1 MSTSGGNPGGGG
13 GRPSSGGARL
23 RDLGGQPRST
33 EKLTQE
39 ATSLVM
45 EQGPDVVKRRLD
57 ELVDQG
63 RIDRSTRDSVHARA
77 LGELMRARREMG
89 Q

>member
-1 MSTSGGNPGGGG
+1 MKTSGGNPGGGG
-13 GRPSSGGARL
+13 GTPSSGGARL

-33 EKLTQE
+33 EKLTDE

-45 EQGPDVVKRRLD
+45 EQGPGVVKRRLD
-57 ELVDQG
+57 SLLEKG

-77 LGELMRARREMG
+77 LGELMRARRQMA